1 MKLAH
6 HNTIQFHP
14 SSFVLLGIPGLENRH
29 TWIGFSFCA
38 VYLIATLGNIILLS
52 IIWAEPSLHQSML
65 HFLALLACTDL
76 SLSTTTIPKMLGIFW
91 FNLRDILFVACLA
104 QMFMIHLC
112 TSLESGVITDS
123 NGHQL
128 LRCYMQSPEM
138 YHDPHQQGGTHSG
151 HRHDSKIFNLRHP
164 FCVSHLA
171 VVILWCQNTPHTYCE
186 HVGVARLSR
195 ASIRANNLFGMFA
208 FSVGFIDLIVIGF
221 SYAKIVYTVFH
232 LPSWDA

>member
-52 IIWAEPSLHQSML
+52 IIWAEPSLHQFMF

-91 FNLRDILFVACLA
+91 FNLRDILFGACLA

-123 NGHQL
+123 NGHRL

-171 VVILWCQNTPHTYCE
+171 VVILWCPKHSPH
-186 HVGVARLSR
+186 L
-195 ASIRANNLFGMFA
+195 L
-208 FSVGFIDLIVIGF
+208 
-221 SYAKIVYTVFH
+221 
-232 LPSWDA
+232 